1 MKRFMFGAVI
11 VLALLMTVSCN
22 KETSPE
28 NRILGTWGLVQERV
42 HYEDAD
48 PSDGIDVRPDEVY
61 SYESYAFQYRFGD
74 YGVLYYREYGEDD
87 FYAVGTYSFDGTVLV
102 MDGDVMDGDEYPIRF
117 NGDNKFEVEYVE
129 VEAYY
134 GWVVVSTQYFERM
147 D

>member
-1 MKRFMFGAVI
+1 
-11 VLALLMTVSCN
+11 
-22 KETSPE
+22 
-28 NRILGTWGLVQERV
+28 
-42 HYEDAD
+42 
-48 PSDGIDVRPDEVY
+48 
-61 SYESYAFQYRFGD
+61 
-74 YGVLYYREYGEDD
+74 
-87 FYAVGTYSFDGTVLV
+87 

>member
-1 MKRFMFGAVI
+1 MRVSCST
-11 VLALLMTVSCN
+11 VSVPYALLA
-22 KETSPE
+22 
-28 NRILGTWGLVQERV
+28 V
-42 HYEDAD
+42 H
-48 PSDGIDVRPDEVY
+48 
-61 SYESYAFQYRFGD
+61 
-74 YGVLYYREYGEDD
+74 YREYGEDD

-134 GWVVVSTQYFERM
+134 GWVVVSTQYFERI